1 MDDIASAEQLE
12 QLERERM
19 RTDAILSDWQTPPG
33 SPWERS
39 EDATFDTLSLSRDT
53 EDIVPQDEATV
64 PERWDEG
71 EEETKAS
78 QTSTSEIWT
87 TAGEEDEDSL
97 PELVSG
103 SEDSGYE
110 FLNTPKAAPSEEKT
124 EEEPEKDVRKKRYTM
139 TCLLYTSPSPRD
151 QRGSRMPSSA

>member
-1 MDDIASAEQLE
+1 MYK
-12 QLERERM
+12 R
-19 RTDAILSDWQTPPG
+19 QTPPG
-33 SPWERS
+33 SPWERN
-39 EDATFDTLSLSRDT
+39 EDATFDTLSLSLDT
-53 EDIVPQDEATV
+53 EDFVPQDEATV

-103 SEDSGYE
+103 SKDSGYE
-110 FLNTPKAAPSEEKT
+110 FLNTPKAVPSEEKT
-124 EEEPEKDVRKKRYTM
+124 EEEPERDVRKKRYTM
-139 TCLLYTSPSPRD
+139 TEEEDLE
-151 QRGSRMPSSA
+151 SSIDFILNMKDPNYKEPEPCIGLTCPLTGEQYYVD